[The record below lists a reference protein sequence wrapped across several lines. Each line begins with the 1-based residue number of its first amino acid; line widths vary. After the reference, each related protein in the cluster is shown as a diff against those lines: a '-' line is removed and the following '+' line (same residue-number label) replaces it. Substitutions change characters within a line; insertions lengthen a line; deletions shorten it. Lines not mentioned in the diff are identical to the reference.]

1 MDRAKFCFR
10 RSVRQETNLK
20 NKTKDDIWYFLI
32 SQTWDHDH
40 LTIYDGSN
48 DQSTQI
54 AKLSGNLG
62 TFSISS
68 IGNSLF
74 VKFETSLFFAYAG
87 FLATIHYGNSYLN
100 IHKTIISKYFILKV
114 KFNYNTTLS
123 LVDCATVSNGQPGF
137 CGCNTCFENEGYCDN
152 HHHCQDGL
160 LCGSNNC
167 PASLGFHSEVDCC
180 YQPTLGDEDFC
191 TTAITCGENEGDCDS
206 NIECQSNHFCGSNN
220 CPASLDFNSEIDCC
234 SSTQIM
240 SPNYPNS
247 YPNNAEDTWMII
259 APTGLIITLQFHSF
273 HVRFIIESKHKTR

>member
-1 MDRAKFCFR
+1 M
-10 RSVRQETNLK
+10 K

-114 KFNYNTTLS
+114 KFNYNTTL
-123 LVDCATVSNGQPGF
+123 L
-137 CGCNTCFENEGYCDN
+137 
-152 HHHCQDGL
+152 
-160 LCGSNNC
+160 
-167 PASLGFHSEVDCC
+167 
-180 YQPTLGDEDFC
+180 
-191 TTAITCGENEGDCDS
+191 
-206 NIECQSNHFCGSNN
+206 
-220 CPASLDFNSEIDCC
+220 
-234 SSTQIM
+234 
-240 SPNYPNS
+240 
-247 YPNNAEDTWMII
+247 
-259 APTGLIITLQFHSF
+259 
-273 HVRFIIESKHKTR
+273 